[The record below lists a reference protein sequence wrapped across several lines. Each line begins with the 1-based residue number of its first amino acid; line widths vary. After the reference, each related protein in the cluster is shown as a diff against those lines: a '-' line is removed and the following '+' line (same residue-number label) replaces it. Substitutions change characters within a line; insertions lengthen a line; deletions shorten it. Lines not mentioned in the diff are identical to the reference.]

1 MGSLACTWWWWYII
15 QSTSVLTNLLSYQ
28 VIQHSPLAR
37 NMSVPWETINDKLPF
52 QRKKEAYEKRKSLL
66 TQFDVNGNGFLS
78 LAEVT
83 KGIRDVIAVDELFDA
98 IPAINRSFHHVKN
111 VSKTPSEHGPDF
123 IEFREFRLFLQT
135 LRQYFEYYQAFDRLD
150 TGDDRRVDKEEFTS
164 DKLKSTLEKW
174 VGPIEDLDAEFAKID
189 KNGGGQIL
197 FAEFVDWALE
207 KDLDIEDDV
216 EPED

>member
-1 MGSLACTWWWWYII
+1 MGSH
-15 QSTSVLTNLLSYQ
+15 YQ
-28 VIQHSPLAR
+28 VSLSTAYK
-37 NMSVPWETINDKLPF
+37 MSVPWDTINTRLPF
-52 QRKKEAYEKRKSLL
+52 QRNKKAYGKRKSLWE
-66 TQFDVNGNGFLS
+66 QFDVNGNGFLS

-111 VSKTPSEHGPDF
+111 VSKTPNEHGPNF

-150 TGDDRRVDKEEFTS
+150 SGDDRRVDKEEFTS
-164 DKLKSTLEKW
+164 EKMKSTLEKW
-174 VGPIEDLDAEFAKID
+174 VGPIEDLEAEFAKID

-197 FAEFVDWALE
+197 FGEFVDWALE
-207 KDLDIEDDV
+207 KDLDVEDDV